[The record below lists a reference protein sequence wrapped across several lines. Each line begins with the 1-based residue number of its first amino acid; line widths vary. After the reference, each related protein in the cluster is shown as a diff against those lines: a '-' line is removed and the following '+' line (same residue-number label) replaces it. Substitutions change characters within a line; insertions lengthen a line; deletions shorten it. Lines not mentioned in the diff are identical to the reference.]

1 MSGVCVLGGVN
12 LDLTFRAIHGAM
24 RPGTSNPART
34 SLSSGGVG
42 RNIADHLARWGVPVT
57 LLAAVGD
64 DALSASVLDATRA
77 AGVDVERVRR
87 IPDTV
92 CGLYTALLDDDGEL
106 SMAASS
112 MKAITHVDAD
122 YVDRCEDTISGA
134 SYLVV
139 DANVDAAALERAIAV
154 ANAHGVPV
162 IAEPV
167 SVEKARRIA
176 ACRGSV
182 LAVTPNENEA
192 PVVLDPSAPLDASY
206 VIVTKGSAGVDIFRP
221 EDSREQPQ
229 ATLAG
234 APVAPVDVTGAGDAL
249 VAGLV
254 YALCHGG
261 ELENG
266 VHLGM
271 ELARETV
278 LRPGSAPSDIDRAFV
293 AAAFARL
300 HAS

>member
-12 LDLTFRAIHGAM
+12 LDLTFRAIHGSM

-57 LLAAVGD
+57 LLAA
-64 DALSASVLDATRA
+64 
-77 AGVDVERVRR
+77 
-87 IPDTV
+87 
-92 CGLYTALLDDDGEL
+92 LLDDDGEL

-112 MKAITHVDAD
+112 MKAIPHVDAN

-139 DANVDAAALERAIAV
+139 
-154 ANAHGVPV
+154 
-162 IAEPV
+162 
-167 SVEKARRIA
+167 
-176 ACRGSV
+176 
-182 LAVTPNENEA
+182 
-192 PVVLDPSAPLDASY
+192 
-206 VIVTKGSAGVDIFRP
+206 
-221 EDSREQPQ
+221 
-229 ATLAG
+229 
-234 APVAPVDVTGAGDAL
+234 
-249 VAGLV
+249 GLV
-254 YALCHGG
+254 YALCHAG

-278 LRPGSAPSDIDRAFV
+278 LRPGSAPPDIDRAFV
-293 AAAFARL
+293 AAALARL
-300 HAS
+300 HTS

>member
-1 MSGVCVLGGVN
+1 MSGVCVLGGVI
-12 LDLTFRAIHGAM
+12 LDLTFRAIHGSM

-92 CGLYTALLDDDGEL
+92 CGLYAALLDDDGEL

-112 MKAITHVDAD
+112 MKAIPHVDAN

-139 DANVDAAALERAIAV
+139 
-154 ANAHGVPV
+154 
-162 IAEPV
+162 
-167 SVEKARRIA
+167 
-176 ACRGSV
+176 
-182 LAVTPNENEA
+182 
-192 PVVLDPSAPLDASY
+192 
-206 VIVTKGSAGVDIFRP
+206 
-221 EDSREQPQ
+221 
-229 ATLAG
+229 
-234 APVAPVDVTGAGDAL
+234 
-249 VAGLV
+249 GLV
-254 YALCHGG
+254 YALCHAG

-278 LRPGSAPSDIDRAFV
+278 LRPGSAPPDIDRAFV
-293 AAAFARL
+293 AAALARL
-300 HAS
+300 HTS